1 MAILTVTTVSRAG
14 IDIAGAAAD
23 VAGDSFPNTGHEY
36 LVVKNGS
43 ASPITVTLDIKQTVD
58 GQTVTDPT
66 VTIAAGASKIIGPFP
81 TGIYNDTNGR
91 VGVTYSA
98 VTTVNVIAL
107 AAS

>member
-1 MAILTVTTVSRAG
+1 MAILTVTPVTRAG

-43 ASPITVTLDIKQTVD
+43 GAPITVTLDIKQTVD
-58 GQTVTDPT
+58 GQAVTDPT

-91 VGVTYSA
+91 AGVTYSA